1 MAEQIYVREVV
12 SAGFRDKENSEK
24 TYTRQSKFKGTA
36 DRINE
41 LYEKGHL
48 EAGVTQQQ
56 QEAAEKAEQIRNEE
70 EQDAAEEKPAEE
82 EQAASE
88 EKAVEEEQIKHT
100 GGGYYEL
107 PNGEKVQ
114 GKENALKALAD
125 LSKDSE

>member
-1 MAEQIYVREVV
+1 MAEQTYVREVV
-12 SAGFRDKENSEK
+12 SAGFRDKQDGEK

-56 QEAAEKAEQIRNEE
+56 QEAAEQAENIKAEE
-70 EQDAAEEKPAEE
+70 DKKAEE
-82 EQAASE
+82 EQAAADA
-88 EKAVEEEQIKHT
+88 EKAELEAQLNHT